1 MPAKGTEIKF
11 DKEENV
17 FDEDI
22 AIE

>member
-1 MPAKGTEIKF
+1 MPAKGREIKF